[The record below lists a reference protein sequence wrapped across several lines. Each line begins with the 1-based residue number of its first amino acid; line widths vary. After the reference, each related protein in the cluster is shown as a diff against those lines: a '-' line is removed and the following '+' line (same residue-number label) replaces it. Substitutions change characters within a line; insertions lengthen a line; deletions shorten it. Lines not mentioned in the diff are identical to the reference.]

1 MRISKREAEML
12 KKIILAVTLAAVL
25 FAGTAGAATP
35 KSKDYVYVFST
46 DPRSFNYLND
56 QRATNTQHI
65 TNFVDGLIE
74 HDRYGILRPALA
86 ESWTVND
93 DFTVW
98 TFNIRKGVKWVTGDL
113 EVYADVKAQD
123 WVDAMKY
130 MLDNKSQLTY
140 LIDGFVKNAGLYL
153 KGKIT
158 DFSQVGIKAKSDYVL
173 EYTLEKPTPYFDT
186 MLTYNAYWPVNGEF
200 LKAKGKDFGKVDKNG
215 ILFNGAYVL
224 SNFTSKSVIEYDPN
238 PTYWDKA
245 HVYISHV
252 KYVYY
257 DGKDPDSLF
266 NNFDAGVYVSAPVYT
281 DNEALFARAQAKY
294 KDYIFRARQDSTSF
308 VYAFNYD
315 RGAFAS
321 PADPTKG
328 KTPKSEKAIEDTKKA
343 ILNRNFRKAV
353 FFGIDRPTI
362 LAQRNGEVNKLAAI
376 RNTYTAPELSSD
388 KAGKDYVKYVE
399 DALKARNPADFP
411 ASFKVDDAQ
420 DPYYNPTKAKAYMAK
435 AKAELTAKGVK
446 FPIELDVAADVSY
459 TKGMKMDQSLK
470 AGLEVLFGTDTLKI
484 NIIEMDSDNYDAS
497 TYYAETGSQSNYDI
511 GNTTGWGPDYG
522 DPYTFLQT
530 LEPVVGALLTPIGLD
545 PVDEGTDKAAATAV
559 GLYDYAKKVEA
570 ANNEYK
576 DVSKRFK
583 LFAEAEAQLLDD
595 AIILPYMSFGGAF
608 SISRVVPYTA
618 PRSAYGAD
626 EYKFKGVIIGDKVVS
641 LAEREKAKATWE
653 KERAAEFKKLNA
665 KK

>member
-12 KKIILAVTLAAVL
+12 KKIVLAVTLAAVL

-470 AGLEVLFGTDTLKI
+470 AGLEALFGTDTLKI

>member
-12 KKIILAVTLAAVL
+12 KKIVLAVALVAVL

-470 AGLEVLFGTDTLKI
+470 AGLEALFGTDTLKI
-484 NIIEMDSDNYDAS
+484 NIIEMDSDNYYAS

>member
-12 KKIILAVTLAAVL
+12 KKIVLAVTLAAVL

-343 ILNRNFRKAV
+343 ILNRNFRKAI

-470 AGLEVLFGTDTLKI
+470 AGLEALFGTDTLKV

-545 PVDEGTDKAAATAV
+545 PVDEGSDKAAAAAV

>member
-1 MRISKREAEML
+1 MH
-12 KKIILAVTLAAVL
+12 KKIALALVTLVL
-25 FAGTAGAATP
+25 LSTAMLGAATP

-65 TNFVDGLIE
+65 TNFVDALIE

-86 ESWTVND
+86 ESWKAND

-98 TFNIRKGVKWVTGDL
+98 TFNIRKGVKWVTADL
-113 EVYADVKAQD
+113 EPYAEVKAQD
-123 WVDAMKY
+123 WVDALKY
-130 MLDNKSQLTY
+130 MLDNKSTLTY
-140 LIDGFVKNAGLYL
+140 LVDGFVKNAGAYL

-158 DFSQVGIKAKSDYVL
+158 DFSQVGVKAKGDYVL

-186 MLTYNAYWPVNGEF
+186 MLTYNAYYPVNGEF

-215 ILFNGAYVL
+215 ILYNGAYIL
-224 SNFTSKSVIEYDPN
+224 SNYTSKSVIEYDAN
-238 PTYWDKA
+238 PTYWDKGNV
-245 HVYISHV
+245 HIQHV
-252 KYVYY
+252 KFVYY

-266 NNFDAGVYVSAPVYT
+266 NNFDAGVYVAAPVYT

-294 KDYIFRARQDSTSF
+294 KDYIFRARQDSTTF

-315 RGAFAS
+315 RNTFAS

-328 KTPKSEKAIEDTKKA
+328 KSPKSEKAKEDTKIA
-343 ILNRNFRKAV
+343 ILNRNFRKAI

-376 RNTYTAPELSSD
+376 RNSYTAPELSFD

-399 DALKARNPADFP
+399 DALKSRNPADFP
-411 ASFKVDDAQ
+411 ASFKLDDAQ

-435 AKAELTAKGVK
+435 AKAELTKKGVT

-470 AGLEVLFGTDTLKI
+470 AGLEALFGTDTIKI
-484 NIIEMDSDNYDAS
+484 NIVEMDSDNYDAS
-497 TYYAETGSQSNYDI
+497 TYYAETGSQTNYDI

-545 PVDEGTDKAAATAV
+545 PVDEGSDKAAATAI
-559 GLYDYAKKVEA
+559 GLYEYAKKVEA
-570 ANNEYK
+570 GNAEYK
-576 DVSKRFK
+576 DYSKRFK
-583 LFAEAEAQLLDD
+583 LFAEGEAQLLDD

-608 SISRVVPYTA
+608 QVSRVIPYTA
-618 PRSAYGAD
+618 PRAAYGAD
-626 EYKFKGVIIGDKVVS
+626 EYKFKGVIVSDKVVS
-641 LAEREKAKATWE
+641 LAEREKYRQEWE
-653 KERAAEFKKLNA
+653 KQRQAEYKKLNA
-665 KK
+665 SR

>member
-1 MRISKREAEML
+1 ML
-12 KKIILAVTLAAVL
+12 KKIVLAVTLVAVL
-25 FAGTAGAATP
+25 FVGTAGAATP

-74 HDRYGILRPALA
+74 HDRYGILRPAMA

-113 EVYADVKAQD
+113 EVYAEVKAQD
-123 WVDAMKY
+123 WVDALKY

-140 LIDGFVKNAGLYL
+140 LIDGFVKNAGSYL

-158 DFSQVGIKAKSDYVL
+158 DFSQVGIKAKGDYVL

-315 RGAFAS
+315 RGSFAS

-343 ILNRNFRKAV
+343 ILNRNFRKAI

-420 DPYYNPTKAKAYMAK
+420 DPYHNPTKAKAYMAK

-470 AGLEVLFGTDTLKI
+470 AGLEALFGTDTLKI

-545 PVDEGTDKAAATAV
+545 PVDEGSDKAAAMTV

-576 DVSKRFK
+576 DISKRFK
-583 LFAEAEAQLLDD
+583 LFSEAEAQLLDD

-608 SISRVVPYTA
+608 SISRVVPFTA
-618 PRSAYGAD
+618 PRAAYGAD

-641 LAEREKAKATWE
+641 LAEREKARATWE
-653 KERAAEFKKLNA
+653 KERAAEYKKLNS
-665 KK
+665 K

>member
-12 KKIILAVTLAAVL
+12 KKIILAVALVAVL

-470 AGLEVLFGTDTLKI
+470 AGLEALFGTDTLKI

>member
-12 KKIILAVTLAAVL
+12 KKIVLAVTLAAVL

-153 KGKIT
+153 KGKVT

-173 EYTLEKPTPYFDT
+173 EYTMEKPTPYFDT

-343 ILNRNFRKAV
+343 ILNRNFRKAI

-470 AGLEVLFGTDTLKI
+470 AGLEALFGTDTLKV

-576 DVSKRFK
+576 DISKRFK

-665 KK
+665 K